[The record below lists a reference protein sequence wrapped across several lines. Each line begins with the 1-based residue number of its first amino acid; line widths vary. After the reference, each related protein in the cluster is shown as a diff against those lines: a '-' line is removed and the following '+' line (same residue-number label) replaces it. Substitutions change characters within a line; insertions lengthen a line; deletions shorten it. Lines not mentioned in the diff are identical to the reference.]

1 MKQERRDIL
10 QIDTQMS
17 NRYSILPEVIWS
29 NLVGGDPELLC
40 FKAEDTYLEDP
51 FALLVSQWWSP
62 GLN

>member
-29 NLVGGDPELLC
+29 KLMGGDPELLG
-40 FKAEDTYLEDP
+40 FKAEDTYL
-51 FALLVSQWWSP
+51 
-62 GLN
+62 